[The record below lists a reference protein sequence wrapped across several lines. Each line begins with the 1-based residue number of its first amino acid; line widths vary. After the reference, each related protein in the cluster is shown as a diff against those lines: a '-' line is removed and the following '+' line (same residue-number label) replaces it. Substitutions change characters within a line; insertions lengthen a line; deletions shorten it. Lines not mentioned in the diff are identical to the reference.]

1 MTEFNHVEQSVI
13 AALLVNSE
21 LINYCEERGITSE
34 SFTAEF
40 LKQAYER
47 MQKQYRENGMFDTM
61 TLAGDD
67 NEALMALTDIQFS
80 VVTFT
85 NFEAWVKILKKEE
98 AKRSILA
105 AMEKTRKALG
115 NQDYDVVQIAEEL
128 NLASLQA
135 TESVLERKERSLA
148 DLAQEAYDNIRNA
161 ETESVPWFG
170 AGTEGRSAVRH
181 FKRQMFVLAG
191 ESGTGKTEMSLSCA
205 VYPCL
210 QEGKRVLY
218 ICTESPA
225 SEIFGRLAG
234 CISGVPYNYLTSPQK
249 TREQADSWTEV
260 LQDLRKRYKNYLTIL
275 GSESRVNTVPAIRA
289 AVRKNILRYGKVD
302 LLVIDFLQDVRSENP
317 KDTEYERIGKTVN
330 GIKDIADEYGV
341 AVLLNTQLNRTESR
355 QSEKPG
361 LYRLKGSGEIEQKA
375 HIVAFI
381 YRDRKAG
388 KNLFYS
394 CKTRGVR
401 PFDLELEFN
410 RYGYQSRVHKYS
422 VDDEP
427 QGGAK

>member
-1 MTEFNHVEQSVI
+1 MTKFNQIEQSVI
-13 AALLVNSE
+13 AALLVNPE

-40 LKQAYER
+40 LKQTYER
-47 MQKQYRENGMFDTM
+47 MRKQYRENGMFDTV

-67 NEALMALTDIQFS
+67 NEALMVLTDIQLS

-105 AMEKTRKALG
+105 ALEKTRKALEK
-115 NQDYDVVQIAEEL
+115 QDYDVVQIVEEL
-128 NLASLQA
+128 NLASLQ
-135 TESVLERKERSLA
+135 TMETVIERKERSLA
-148 DLAQEAYDNIRNA
+148 GLAQEAYNNIRNA

-225 SEIFGRLAG
+225 SEIYGRLAG
-234 CISGVPYNYLTSPQK
+234 CISGVPYTYLTSPQI
-249 TREQADSWTEV
+249 TREQTDSWVEA
-260 LQDLRKRYKNYLTIL
+260 LQLHKRYKDYLTVY

-289 AVRKNILRYGKVD
+289 AVRKNVLRYGKVD

-330 GIKDIADEYGV
+330 GIKDIADE
-341 AVLLNTQLNRTESR
+341 
-355 QSEKPG
+355 
-361 LYRLKGSGEIEQKA
+361 
-375 HIVAFI
+375 F
-381 YRDRKAG
+381 
-388 KNLFYS
+388 
-394 CKTRGVR
+394 
-401 PFDLELEFN
+401 
-410 RYGYQSRVHKYS
+410 
-422 VDDEP
+422 
-427 QGGAK
+427 

>member
-1 MTEFNHVEQSVI
+1 MPEFNHIEQSVI

-21 LINYCEERGITSE
+21 LINYCEEQGITSE

-40 LKQAYER
+40 LKQTYER
-47 MQKQYRENGMFDTM
+47 MLKQYRENGMFDTM

-67 NEALMALTDIQFS
+67 SEAVVTLAEIGAS

-85 NFEAWVKILKKEE
+85 NFEAWVNILKKEQ

-105 AMEKTRKALG
+105 AMEKTRKALEK
-115 NQDYDVVQIAEEL
+115 QDYDVVQIAEEL

-135 TESVLERKERSLA
+135 TESVLERKQRSLA
-148 DLAQEAYDNIRNA
+148 DLAQEAYNNIRNA

-218 ICTESPA
+218 ICTESPS
-225 SEIFGRLAG
+225 SEIYGRLAG
-234 CISGVPYNYLTSPQK
+234 CISGVPYNYLTSPQRK
-249 TREQADSWTEV
+249 QKHVDSWAEV
-260 LQDLRKRYKNYLTIL
+260 LHGLHKRYKDYLIIL

-289 AVRKNILRYGKVD
+289 AVRKNVLRYGKVD

-330 GIKDIADEYGV
+330 GIKDIADEFGV

-410 RYGYQSRVHKYS
+410 CYGYQSRVHKYG

-427 QGGAK
+427 QGGAR

>member
-1 MTEFNHVEQSVI
+1 MPKFNDIEQSVI

-21 LINYCEERGITSE
+21 LINYCEEQGITSE

-40 LKQAYER
+40 LKQTYER
-47 MQKQYRENGMFDTM
+47 MLKQYRENGMFDVM

-67 NEALMALTDIQFS
+67 SEAVITLTDIGTS

-85 NFEAWVKILKKEE
+85 NFEAWVKILKKEQ

-105 AMEKTRKALG
+105 ALEKARKALEKR
-115 NQDYDVVQIAEEL
+115 DYDVVQIAEEL

-135 TESVLERKERSLA
+135 TESVLERKQRSLA

-161 ETESVPWFG
+161 ETESVPWFE

-218 ICTESPA
+218 ICTESPS
-225 SEIFGRLAG
+225 SEIYGRLAG
-234 CISGVPYNYLTSPQK
+234 CISGVPYNYLTSPQRK
-249 TREQADSWTEV
+249 QKHFDSWAEV
-260 LQDLRKRYKNYLTIL
+260 LQGLHKRYKDYLIIF
-275 GSESRVNTVPAIRA
+275 GSETRVNTVPAIRA
-289 AVRKNILRYGKVD
+289 AVRKNVLRYGKVD

-330 GIKDIADEYGV
+330 GIKDIADEFGV

-410 RYGYQSRVHKYS
+410 CYGYQSRVHKYG